1 LWGLVLLAV
10 VIACGGDDEI
20 QRYFDEIAPFMDA
33 AIDAEEAVNRINV
46 DQARVN
52 VPDLSRTELTR
63 MTEVSATAT
72 AKAFDK
78 VSSSAAALHRVV
90 PPTHAMLY
98 RTLCMRPSRKAS
110 AVTCRS
116 GPLST
121 NGFRD
126 QDWHSHC
133 RCDRLGR

>member
-20 QRYFDEIAPFMDA
+20 QRYFAEIAPFMDA

-78 VSSSAAALHRVV
+78 VSSAAAALHRVV
-90 PPTHAMLY
+90 PPTQYNALQDVVY
-98 RTLCMRPSRKAS
+98 EALQKSERGYLSLRTAFDQRFPG
-110 AVTCRS
+110 S
-116 GPLST
+116 GLA
-121 NGFRD
+121 
-126 QDWHSHC
+126 
-133 RCDRLGR
+133 